1 MTAPLILLT
10 NDDGVQAPGLAALA
24 DALASLGELRV
35 VAPEREM
42 SACSQGLT
50 LASPLRVTELR
61 PGVHSVS
68 GTPADCVNLAV
79 TRLLPRRPD
88 LVVAGINR
96 GANLGEDVFYSGTVG
111 GAREG
116 CFHGLPA
123 LAMSLAVRGGA
134 EADFAHAARFALRL
148 ARRVLVHGLPPGT
161 LLNVNVPPGEPRG
174 LKVTVQARREHAGA
188 GHDALR
194 RAADQLD
201 GLATGRETADIQA
214 VRDGFVSLTP
224 LHTDSTHHAALA
236 ALRAW
241 EALEGDGAGAPGEVV
256 AFRPRS

>member
-1 MTAPLILLT
+1 MTPALILLT
-10 NDDGVQAPGLAALA
+10 NDDGVQAPGLRALA
-24 DALASLGELRV
+24 EALAPLGELRV
-35 VAPEREM
+35 VGPEREM
-42 SACSQGLT
+42 SASSHGLT
-50 LASPLRVTELR
+50 LHPPLRVIDLR
-61 PGVHSVS
+61 PGVQSVS

-88 LVVAGINR
+88 LVVSGINR

-116 CFHGLPA
+116 CFHGLPSMA
-123 LAMSLAVRGGA
+123 VSLAVRNGI

-174 LKVTVQARREHAGA
+174 MKLTVQARREHAGA

-194 RAADQLD
+194 RAAERPD
-201 GLATGRETADIQA
+201 LAPTGRETADIEA
-214 VRDGFVSLTP
+214 VRAGLVSLTP
-224 LHTDSTHHAALA
+224 LHTDSTHHAALG

-241 EALEGDGAGAPGEVV
+241 EALDGDGAGAPGEVV